1 MLSLLI
7 SLVPTQL
14 MATTVVDTSTNDV
27 KTVTTEAGTNKEAES
42 STPLDWE
49 YEVYGDGVSLTKYL
63 GN

>member
-1 MLSLLI
+1 
-7 SLVPTQL
+7 